1 MNGGM
6 QKGAWILNHTEF
18 SQAHNVNAIIHAGE
32 VRRHKRID
40 TEALSFCLHR
50 SARAVQHVLQRRH
63 GQRHGSL
70 YRRQFDIAR
79 ITRYTRLE

>member
-1 MNGGM
+1 M
-6 QKGAWILNHTEF
+6 QKGAWILHHTEF
-18 SQAHNVNAIIHAGE
+18 SQAHNANAIIYAGE

-40 TEALSFCLHR
+40 TEALTFCLHR

-63 GQRHGSL
+63 GQRHGPR

-79 ITRYTRLE
+79 IARYTRLE